1 MKKQGPVWQQ
11 ILPLCKRGI
20 LLFAGNLR
28 RAYER
33 YGEIHGEQ
41 CAAAFA
47 YYAFFS
53 LFPLIILLVAVGTF
67 FVKDSQQAAAQV
79 VQQVQQY
86 FPLQSKDKAIL
97 ASTIDGV
104 IKHGFPAGIFG
115 LLALVWSSLRFFQ
128 ALVIGVNRA
137 WGFKDHGWWRL
148 PLKNLIMIGILISA
162 LLIGLVAPLIFD
174 HIRRL
179 FVLDLSF
186 VVDLF
191 SAILPAGILFYGL
204 AMFYKF
210 APRRPAKFGQIWLA
224 ALLVTLLLKFG
235 QNLFGLYL
243 ATFANFNAVYGVF
256 GTIMALLFWIYFSG
270 VVLLMGGCISATSG
284 ERSRSRE
291 ATTNLSQG

>member
-1 MKKQGPVWQQ
+1 MKKHGPVWQQ
-11 ILPLCKRGI
+11 IIPLCKRGI
-20 LLFAGNLR
+20 LFFAGNLR

-33 YGEIHGEQ
+33 YGAIQGEQ

-53 LFPLIILLVAVGTF
+53 LFPLILLLVAVGTF
-67 FVKDSQQAAAQV
+67 FVRDRQEAAVQV

-86 FPLQSKDKAIL
+86 FPLQSKDKALL

-104 IKHGFPAGIFG
+104 INQGFRAGVFG
-115 LLALVWSSLRFFQ
+115 LLVLVWSSLRFFQ
-128 ALVIGVNRA
+128 ALVVGVNRA
-137 WGFKDHGWWRL
+137 WGFRDHGWWRL
-148 PLKNLIMIGILISA
+148 PLKNLMMIGILISA
-162 LLIGLVAPLIFD
+162 LLIGLVAPLIFN

-179 FVLDLSF
+179 FLLDLSF
-186 VVDLF
+186 AVDLL
-191 SAILPAGILFYGL
+191 SAILPAAILYYGL

-210 APRRPAKFGQIWLA
+210 APRKPAKFGQIWLA
-224 ALLVTLLLKFG
+224 ALLVTILLKFG

-284 ERSRSRE
+284 GALDQEVNR
-291 ATTNLSQG
+291 AKA

>member
-1 MKKQGPVWQQ
+1 MKKQGSVWQQ

-20 LLFAGNLR
+20 LFFAGNLR

-33 YGEIHGEQ
+33 YGAIDGEQ

-53 LFPLIILLVAVGTF
+53 LFPLILLLVAVGTF
-67 FVKDSQQAAAQV
+67 FVRDRHAAAVQV

-86 FPLQSKDKAIL
+86 FPLPSKDKAVL
-97 ASTIDGV
+97 TSTIDGV
-104 IKHGFPAGIFG
+104 IEHGFRAGILG

-148 PLKNLIMIGILISA
+148 PLKNLMMIGILISA
-162 LLIGLVAPLIFD
+162 LLIGLVAPLIFN

-186 VVDLF
+186 VVDFF
-191 SAILPAGILFYGL
+191 SAILPAAILFYGL

-243 ATFANFNAVYGVF
+243 EAFANFNAVYGVF

-270 VVLLMGGCISATSG
+270 VVLLMGGCISATG
-284 ERSRSRE
+284 KE
-291 ATTNLSQG
+291 AVEQNIAKAEI